1 MAMLSAHEEQHPPLA
16 SVLEAAHREVLPTK
30 LSYAV
35 DGMSGGQWEL
45 LLAGFSDALCD
56 QAHCYAAELWGAE
69 RVSHVV
75 VDGDDGPVAAAQVV
89 LLGLPGV
96 RSGLAYVKFGPLWR
110 RQGHTPDRRH
120 LAAALEALIAEYVHR
135 RRLRL
140 VVLPPADPLFG
151 GEMRRQ
157 LEGLGFCRKRQLS
170 DPNRYLVDL
179 SLPEDSQLHSLGQ
192 KWRYNLRKAQQCG
205 IEVAVETGPDAL
217 ATFCRLY
224 QAMVERKR
232 FRDSSGFPVLGA
244 IWERLPGPC
253 KPHIVLG
260 YHNGHPVIGAVVVR
274 IGDTATYLFG
284 ASDHEALGVNAGYAL
299 HWWIVGWLS
308 RSGARWYDL
317 GGEAQ
322 EPGLRQFKRG
332 LVGKLGMVET
342 LAGEYEYGGSLASR
356 ACAELIFAVRAARAR
371 LRVMSDA
378 VSR

>member
-1 MAMLSAHEEQHPPLA
+1 MATATVDIENCVRHGETHRTGTDFHLA
-16 SVLEAAHREVLPTK
+16 RFMPSVDAARGQDWDVLLTEF
-30 LSYAV
+30 A
-35 DGMSGGQWEL
+35 
-45 LLAGFSDALCD
+45 DALCD
-56 QAHCYAAELWGAE
+56 QAHCYAAQTWGPE
-69 RVSHVV
+69 RISHLI
-75 VDGDDGPVAAAQVV
+75 VDGDAGPVAAAQVV
-89 LLGLPGV
+89 ILGLPGV

-110 RQGHTPDRRH
+110 RRGRPPDRRH
-120 LAAALEALIAEYVHR
+120 LTAVLDALVAEYAHR

-157 LEGLGFCRKRQLS
+157 REGLGFCRKRPLS

-179 SLPEDSQLHSLGQ
+179 SLPEDRQLHSLGQ

-217 ATFCRLY
+217 ATFRRLHG
-224 QAMVERKR
+224 AMVDRKR
-232 FRDSSGFPVLGA
+232 FRDSSALPLLKA
-244 IWERLPGPC
+244 ICDRLPAPC

-260 YHNGHPVIGAVVVR
+260 CHDGNPVVGAVVVR

-284 ASDHEALGVNAGYAL
+284 ATDHAALGLNAGYAL

-317 GGEAQ
+317 GGEVH

-332 LVGKLGMVET
+332 LVGKLGVVET
-342 LAGEYEYGGSLASR
+342 LAGEYEYGGSLGSR
-356 ACAELIFAVRAARAR
+356 AVAEVIFAARAARAR